1 MFIAGLIVTFTGLS
15 LVLISASNVSNQ
27 KSDFTWETIKTES
40 NAWLISSNFTEG
52 DKIALIIYPAS
63 DWYQFMEPE
72 IPEVPFIHKFVYV
85 NITDPHGNE
94 ATFEITFVRQPA
106 SSSLFVYN
114 VSLPIPNGI
123 EIQADENLH
132 SRIMGKVMHTGQY
145 IAKVVGALPPGGSPP
160 LELTLLKEEELIVTI
175 IEQPYVQYLYPAIV
189 IFFTGIVLS
198 FWSVKTHKRKIL
210 AKRRASIKRYMF
222 GSL

>member
-1 MFIAGLIVTFTGLS
+1 MFIAGLIVTFTGLG
-15 LVLISASNVSNQ
+15 LALISASNVSYQ

-52 DKIALIIYPAS
+52 DKIALTVYPAS

-72 IPEVPFIHKFVYV
+72 IPEVPLIHKFVYV

-94 ATFEITFVRQPA
+94 ATFEIAFVRQPA

-114 VSLPIPNGI
+114 VSLCTPNGI

-132 SRIMGKVMHTGQY
+132 SHIMGKVMHTGQY
-145 IAKVVGALPPGGSPP
+145 IAKVVGALPPGGNAP
-160 LELTLLKEEELIVTI
+160 LELTLLKEKELITI
-175 IEQPYVQYLYPAIV
+175 EYPYAQYLYPAIV
-189 IFFTGIVLS
+189 IFFMGIVLS
-198 FWSVKTHKRKIL
+198 FWSAKTHKRKVL

>member
-1 MFIAGLIVTFTGLS
+1 MFIAGLIVTFTS

-40 NAWLISSNFTEG
+40 NAWLVSSNFTEG
-52 DKIALIIYPAS
+52 DKIALAVYPAS
-63 DWYQFMEPE
+63 DWYQFMEPA
-72 IPEVPFIHKFVYV
+72 IPDVPFIHKFVFV

-94 ATFEITFVRQPA
+94 ATFEITYVREVG

-123 EIQADENLH
+123 GIQADENLQ
-132 SRIMGKVMHTGQY
+132 SRIMGKVMYTGQY
-145 IAKVVGALPPGGSPP
+145 VAKVVGGLPPGGSPP
-160 LELTLLKEEELIVTI
+160 LELTLLKENELIV
-175 IEQPYVQYLYPAIV
+175 IEHPYVQYLYPAIV
-189 IFFTGIVLS
+189 VFFMGIVLS
-198 FWSVKTHKRKIL
+198 FWSAKTRKHKVL
-210 AKRRASIKRYMF
+210 AKRRASVKRYMF